1 VRSLQESGHA
11 AGWNY
16 AIRDEERL
24 LMAAHELLCRA
35 RLTVSNLDSFAR
47 RFVALEKEVRESRT
61 IFEATYRRIE
71 NRVAALESGFGGKN
85 NPGDHPDSV
94 LGDPG
99 REMAGAYESR
109 FQEHARGIQQ
119 LQDRVVRLERANRE
133 LAVRVEQLRSHAP
146 TK

>member
-1 VRSLQESGHA
+1 MVA
-11 AGWNY
+11 P
-16 AIRDEERL
+16 
-24 LMAAHELLCRA
+24 ELLCRA

-47 RFVALEKEVRESRT
+47 RFVALEKEVRQSRT
-61 IFEATYRRIE
+61 IVEVTYRRIE
-71 NRVAALESGFGGKN
+71 DRLAALESGFAGESSL
-85 NPGDHPDSV
+85 GDRPDSV
-94 LGDPG
+94 LRDPG
-99 REMAGAYESR
+99 GEMAGAYESR